1 MGFTWKNRRLT
12 FETNLRFFFD
22 FGRTTG
28 QTPGVRHGGELFT
41 RIFRASRQ
49 FEGNEKQKRKSFP
62 SDRPRLR
69 RRRHRRKSRVP
80 SAIRRDDL
88 ERKFSIKN
96 VSFLRNPSQHA
107 PDPGSLADFV
117 YFERIDSSEPQVATS
132 NLLYKSSAAI
142 TYLNLISYIN
152 NQNISKKLPFYLK

>member
-49 FEGNEKQKRKSFP
+49 FEGNEKQKRKSIP

-69 RRRHRRKSRVP
+69 RRRHRRKSRAP

-88 ERKFSIKN
+88 ERKFSIKI
-96 VSFLRNPSQHA
+96 SSKYISQELQSLPNRAMIGKTILARYAAGQPLPAHRMVNSNRLM
-107 PDPGSLADFV
+107 PGK
-117 YFERIDSSEPQVATS
+117 ERVR
-132 NLLYKSSAAI
+132 L
-142 TYLNLISYIN
+142 
-152 NQNISKKLPFYLK
+152 

>member
-49 FEGNEKQKRKSFP
+49 FESNEKQKRKSFP

-69 RRRHRRKSRVP
+69 RSRHRRKSRAP

-88 ERKFSIKN
+88 ERKFSIKTS
-96 VSFLRNPSQHA
+96 VFLEIRRSMRPILVVLPTLCIFKGFTRANLKRRH
-107 PDPGSLADFV
+107 
-117 YFERIDSSEPQVATS
+117 RICYT
-132 NLLYKSSAAI
+132 N
-142 TYLNLISYIN
+142 
-152 NQNISKKLPFYLK
+152 